1 MTRFLVGRL
10 LAMIPVLFGV
20 TLAVFGL
27 IRLTPGDPAA
37 AILGTQANPVQLAAL
52 RHAMGLDL
60 PAPLQYL
67 HWLEGLLH
75 GDMGVSYR
83 NHIPVTHLLADA
95 MPVTLELTVVSLAV
109 AAVIGIPS
117 GIIAAA
123 RRYTG
128 TDYTVSAA
136 ALFGISIPGFWLGL
150 LLILLFAL
158 ELGWLPASGFT
169 PLTDGLWANLKCMIL
184 PGFSVGV
191 FSAGVLSR
199 FVRAAMMES
208 LEEDYV
214 RTARAKGLG
223 ERIVTYRHALK
234 NALIP
239 TVTVLGLQVAF
250 LLGGVVII
258 EQVFA
263 LPGIGQLSLNA
274 IETRDYPIIQGATLV
289 IGVAFVVINF
299 LVDVAYTAIDPRIR
313 YGG

>member
-1 MTRFLVGRL
+1 MTRFLVGRV

-67 HWLEGLLH
+67 HWLGGLLR

-83 NHIPVTHLLADA
+83 NHIPVAHLLAQT
-95 MPVTLELTVVSLAV
+95 MPVTVELTITSLVVALILGV
-109 AAVIGIPS
+109 PS
-117 GIIAAA
+117 GVIAAA
-123 RRYTG
+123 RRYTRV
-128 TDYTVSAA
+128 DYSVSAA

-158 ELGWLPASGFT
+158 VLGWLPASGFT
-169 PLTDGLWANLKCMIL
+169 PLKDGLWANLKGMIL
-184 PGFSVGV
+184 PSVSVGV

-199 FVRAAMMES
+199 FVRAAMMEA

-223 ERIVTYRHALK
+223 ERVVTYRHALR

-239 TVTVLGLQVAF
+239 TVTVLGLQLAF
-250 LLGGVVII
+250 LLGGVVIT

-289 IGVAFVVINF
+289 IGLAFVVINF
-299 LVDVAYTAIDPRIR
+299 VVDLAYTAIDPRIR

>member
-1 MTRFLVGRL
+1 MARFLVGRL
-10 LAMIPVLFGV
+10 VAMIPVLFGV

-67 HWLEGLLH
+67 HWLGGLLH

-83 NHIPVTHLLADA
+83 NHIAVTHLVAQA
-95 MPVTLELTVVSLAV
+95 MPVTLELTICSLIV
-109 AAVIGIPS
+109 AAAFGIPS
-117 GIIAAA
+117 GVIAAA
-123 RRYTG
+123 RRYTR
-128 TDYTVSAA
+128 TDYTMSAA

-158 ELGWLPASGFT
+158 VLGWLPASGYT
-169 PLTDGLWANLKCMIL
+169 PLKDGLWLNIKGMIL
-184 PGFSVGV
+184 PSISVGV

-199 FVRAAMMES
+199 FVRAAMMEA

-239 TVTVLGLQVAF
+239 TVTVLGLQLAF

-289 IGVAFVVINF
+289 IGAAFVVINF
-299 LVDVAYTAIDPRIR
+299 LVDMAYTAIDPRIR